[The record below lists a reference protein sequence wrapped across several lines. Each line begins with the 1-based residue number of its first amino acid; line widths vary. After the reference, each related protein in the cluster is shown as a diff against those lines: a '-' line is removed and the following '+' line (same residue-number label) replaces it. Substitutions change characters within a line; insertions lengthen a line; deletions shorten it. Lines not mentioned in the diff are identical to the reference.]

1 MIITDSDYE
10 GSAIE
15 ELGSLFKVTQVF
27 LWLVLTHSLT
37 LIFSLFLLLCN
48 LKTRFYFLT
57 PFCFC
62 RDYGIQVSSSVE
74 QSVRLFFLSFY
85 VHFFFFFFFFFKLFF
100 FFFFFLLF
108 TETFIC
114 FGILMRVR
122 NWLTITVLTPFLAS
136 SSHPWCG
143 VFVPGGFYL
152 LIVF

>member
-1 MIITDSDYE
+1 MWLFCSFEDKAMIITDSDYE

-85 VHFFFFFFFFFKLFF
+85 VHFFFFFC
-100 FFFFFLLF
+100 FLLKRLSVLEF
-108 TETFIC
+108 WCVLEIGWQSRFWPRSWQVLLTLGVVFLCLVGFI
-114 FGILMRVR
+114 
-122 NWLTITVLTPFLAS
+122 
-136 SSHPWCG
+136 
-143 VFVPGGFYL
+143 Y
-152 LIVF
+152 